1 VHERTTLD
9 LSSMSNPAD
18 HTNLTKKKKGHVT
31 SRKSSVNIV
40 SLQNGRT
47 RTKKYLIGKGP
58 ATSSN
63 AVDPIADPIAYDE
76 DFTVHDVA
84 MIEEVAG
91 VDSNIVIVSANQQRK
106 TKVRTSP
113 SFLTV
118 IDCRYSPRMTCS
130 TTGWQKRT
138 RTWTHS
144 SISKTSAK
152 RTCVATVTKPCIPY
166 SIVKH
171 V

>member
-1 VHERTTLD
+1 VPQPTTLD
-9 LSSMSNPAD
+9 LSSMSNPANR
-18 HTNLTKKKKGHVT
+18 TNLTKKKKGHVS

-47 RTKKYLIGKGP
+47 RTKKYLVGNGP

-63 AVDPIADPIAYDE
+63 AVDPIAYDE
-76 DFTVHDVA
+76 DFTMHDVA
-84 MIEEVAG
+84 TIEEVAE
-91 VDSNIVIVSANQQRK
+91 VDSIIVSANQQRK
-106 TKVRTSP
+106 TKVHTS
-113 SFLTV
+113 SAFLTV

-138 RTWTHS
+138 STWTRS
-144 SISKTSAK
+144 LISKTLAK
-152 RTCVATVTKPCIPY
+152 RLYVATVTKPCIPY
-166 SIVKH
+166 SVVKR